1 MLDRATGE
9 LRMLLKNMINVLAGI
24 AVAGLLSGC
33 SADDV
38 QLNGK
43 VFDAVGLNTASVKKT
58 PKLAERSGIV
68 VPPNLDRLPEPG
80 SGGAGQPA
88 LAEVQDYD
96 SKRVASYNDLER
108 QQDAYCKVHY
118 HDAKVHGDQD
128 AVLATGPLGPC
139 QGSALR
145 LLQQSTKTN
154 EEE

>member
-1 MLDRATGE
+1 
-9 LRMLLKNMINVLAGI
+9 MLLKNMINVLAGI
-24 AVAGLLSGC
+24 VAAALLSGC

-38 QLNGK
+38 AFNGK
-43 VFDAVGLNTASVKKT
+43 IFDAVGMNTSSVKKA
-58 PKLAERSGIV
+58 PKLKERSAIL
-68 VPPNLDRLPEPG
+68 VPPNLERLPEPG
-80 SGGAGQPA
+80 SGKADQPA

-96 SKRVASYNDLER
+96 AKRVTSYNDLEK
-108 QQDAYCKVHY
+108 QQDAYCQKHY

-145 LLQQSTKTN
+145 LLQQSTETA